1 MQVIMF
7 DIEFVDNG
15 AILSYDDSMKQVV
28 QSIDDKVVGAF
39 IGEDIMCAINA
50 DLDEAPNGYHI
61 EITIKAK
68 E

>member
-1 MQVIMF
+1 MEVIMF

-15 AILSYDDSMKQVV
+15 AILSYDDGMKQVV
-28 QSIDDKVVGAF
+28 QSIDDKVVGSF
-39 IGEDIMCAINA
+39 MGDDIMGAINA
-50 DLDEAPNGYHI
+50 CVDEAPNGYHI